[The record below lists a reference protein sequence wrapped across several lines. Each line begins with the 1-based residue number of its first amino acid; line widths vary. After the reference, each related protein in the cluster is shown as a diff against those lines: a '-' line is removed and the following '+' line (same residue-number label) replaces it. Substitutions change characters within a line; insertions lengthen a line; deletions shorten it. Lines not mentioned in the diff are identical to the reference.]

1 MQRFK
6 MDFSS
11 LQQSRRQERVIA
23 INYNIGENVHPRP
36 VVSTTRTQLP
46 SPENNNISLLIND
59 GSGTSSHAH
68 LVSRPPL
75 TSRGWVQSAFA
86 DVLRDGGKSGCSVCG
101 GKK

>member
-11 LQQSRRQERVIA
+11 LQQCRQQERILA
-23 INYNIGENVHPRP
+23 INYNIGQNVHPRP
-36 VVSTTRTQLP
+36 AVSTTRIHAP

-68 LVSRPPL
+68 LVSRPPI
-75 TSRGWVQSAFA
+75 TTKSWVQSAFA
-86 DVLRDGGKSGCSVCG
+86 DVLRNGGKSGCSVCG